1 MDGTKVEEILQ
12 KLFNE
17 TNDLLD
23 EKFAV
28 MAAQIRNDINEVKED
43 LARYKAEN
51 NIEIEKLKKTVSDVE
66 TSQEF
71 LTDDESIK
79 RVNNLIDNNK
89 KMHLENQ
96 RLNVDIKDLKTQL
109 QQSKDELNLHSQYIR
124 SSWMVEIS
132 GILVKKDENLYN
144 IISKI
149 IDLAGIENFSVDQI
163 VIAHRTSTNHF
174 APIIILFKRKRD
186 RINFYSQKGKL
197 RKLIVDQVLADREI
211 ESNSIE

>member
-96 RLNVDIKDLKTQL
+96 RLNADIKDLKTQL

-149 IDLAGIENFSVDQI
+149 IDLTGIENVSVDQI
-163 VIAHRTSTNHF
+163 VIAHRTSTSHF
-174 APIIILFKRKRD
+174 APIIILFKRKLD